1 MVIIATVIESNLLI
15 GDTNGDDDDEFS
27 MEEGGSCCF
36 TKSLPV
42 NYLRMWLVE
51 KLHMTSSIIHK
62 IARLTLQMT
71 TTKKES
77 FCYNFSRDKFKG
89 KAEIFFRIYS
99 RGFHLCCAAEA

>member
-15 GDTNGDDDDEFS
+15 GDTNDADDDEFS

-51 KLHMTSSIIHK
+51 KLHMTSFISHK
-62 IARLTLQMT
+62 IPNECQIDTTDDNNKKRKLLLQ
-71 TTKKES
+71 
-77 FCYNFSRDKFKG
+77 Y
-89 KAEIFFRIYS
+89 
-99 RGFHLCCAAEA
+99 